1 MTLFQLAQPPD
12 DDDTGESPEE
22 RAERAEAMYRSLVAF
37 LPAIT
42 YAESLDDGRTLSIS
56 PNVVDM
62 LGYTEHDWMGDSLF
76 WMQIIHP
83 DDRDRVVES
92 CRLAN
97 ESGQPWD
104 SEYRLYA
111 KDGHIVWVRD
121 RATLVQG
128 SMGQPL
134 CWQGVMW
141 DVTTEKT
148 AGGGEAAKR

>member
-1 MTLFQLAQPPD
+1 VSISQLAQPPD
-12 DDDTGESPEE
+12 DDASGGSLEE
-22 RAERAEAMYRSLVAF
+22 RVERAEAMYRSLVAS

-42 YAESLDDGRTLSIS
+42 YAESLDDGRTLSVS

-62 LGYTEHDWMGDSLF
+62 LGYTEREWMGDSLF
-76 WMQIIHP
+76 WMKIIHP

-97 ESGQPWD
+97 ETGQPWD

-111 KDGHIVWVRD
+111 RDGRIVWVRD

-141 DVTTEKT
+141 DITAEKT
-148 AGGGEAAKR
+148 AEGAVEAT

>member
-1 MTLFQLAQPPD
+1 MSISQLAQPPAED
-12 DDDTGESPEE
+12 GDGDSLEA
-22 RAERAEAMYRSLVAF
+22 RAERAEAMYQSLVAS

-42 YAESLDDGRTLSIS
+42 YAESLDDGRTLSVS

-62 LGYTEHDWMGDSLF
+62 LGYTEREWMGDSLF
-76 WMQIIHP
+76 WMKIIHP
-83 DDRDRVVES
+83 DDRDRVVDS

-97 ESGQPWD
+97 ESGRPWD

-111 KDGHIVWVRD
+111 RDGRIVWVRD

-141 DVTTEKT
+141 DITAEK
-148 AGGGEAAKR
+148 AASEGGPAD